1 MAGRRTNLALLVLL
15 ASCLVTGGLAFGLG
29 SGWGAWAVVAHGV
42 LAIGI
47 VLLSPWK
54 SAIVRRGLHRSRP
67 HNSASVALAAVTA
80 LTLASGIAHST
91 GVLISVGPVTAIQVH
106 VVSAVTAIGFGVLHV
121 LTRRVR
127 WRRTDLGRRNLL
139 RAAGLAGGSLAAF
152 GALAGVVRV
161 TRLPGADR
169 RFTGSFERGSFR
181 PDAMPVTQWL
191 DDRVQ
196 HVDVA
201 GWRLAVAGGGETA
214 TFPLGALEEMRE
226 PVEATLDCTGGWFAT
241 QRWEGVRLDRLLGD
255 AVDGRSILV
264 RSATGYARR
273 YPLRDAPRLW
283 LATRV
288 GGGPISPGHGAP
300 VRIVAPQRRGFW
312 WVKWV
317 RSVEV
322 SDVPWWWQP
331 PFPLT

>member
-29 SGWGAWAVVAHGV
+29 SGWGAWAVMAHGV

-54 SAIVRRGLHRSRP
+54 SAIARRGLRRTRP
-67 HNSASVALAAVTA
+67 HSFASIALAVVTA
-80 LTLASGIAHST
+80 VTLASGLAHST
-91 GVLISVGPVTAIQVH
+91 GVLISAGPVTAMQVH
-106 VVSAVTAIGFGVLHV
+106 VTAAVVAMGLGLVHVS
-121 LTRRVR
+121 TRRVR
-127 WRRTDLGRRNLL
+127 WRRTDVRRRNLL
-139 RAAGLAGGSLAAF
+139 RAAGLAGGSLAAY

-161 TRLPGADR
+161 IRTPGAER
-169 RFTGSFERGSFR
+169 RFTGSFERGSLR
-181 PDAMPVTQWL
+181 PDAMPITQWL
-191 DDRVQ
+191 DDRVPQ
-196 HVDVA
+196 VDVA
-201 GWRLAVAGGGETA
+201 GWRLAVGGGGETA
-214 TFPLGALEEMRE
+214 TFSLETLEGMRE
-226 PVEATLDCTGGWFAT
+226 PVEATLDCTGGWYAM
-241 QRWEGVRLDRLLGD
+241 QRWEGVRLDRLLGN
-255 AVDGRSILV
+255 VGERRSILV
-264 RSATGYARR
+264 RSVTGYARR
-273 YPLRDAPRLW
+273 YPFRDAARLW

-288 GGGPISPGHGAP
+288 GGLPISPGHGAP
-300 VRIVAPQRRGFW
+300 ARIVAPNRRGFW

>member
-42 LAIGI
+42 FAIGI

-54 SAIVRRGLHRSRP
+54 SAIARRGLRRSRP
-67 HNSASVALAAVTA
+67 HNSASVALAAVTT

-91 GVLISVGPVTAIQVH
+91 GVLISVGPVTTMQVH
-106 VVSAVTAIGFGVLHV
+106 VTAAFVAIGLGLLHV

-127 WRRTDLGRRNLL
+127 WRRTDVGRRNLL
-139 RAAGLAGGSLAAF
+139 RAAGLAGGSLAAY
-152 GALAGVVRV
+152 GALAGAVSI
-161 TRLPGADR
+161 TRMPGADR
-169 RFTGSFERGSFR
+169 RFTGSFERGSLR

-196 HVDVA
+196 HTDVA
-201 GWRLAVAGGGETA
+201 GWRLAVAGRGRTA
-214 TFPLGALEEMRE
+214 TFPLATLEEMRE
-226 PVEATLDCTGGWFAT
+226 PVEAVLDCTGGWYAM
-241 QRWEGVRLDRLLGD
+241 QRWEGVRLDRLLGN
-255 AVDGRSILV
+255 AGEGRSIVV
-264 RSATGYARR
+264 RSSTGYSRR
-273 YPLRDAPRLW
+273 YPFRDASRLW
-283 LATRV
+283 IATRA
-288 GGGPISPGHGAP
+288 GGRPISPGHGAP
-300 VRIVAPQRRGFW
+300 ARVVAPNRRGFW